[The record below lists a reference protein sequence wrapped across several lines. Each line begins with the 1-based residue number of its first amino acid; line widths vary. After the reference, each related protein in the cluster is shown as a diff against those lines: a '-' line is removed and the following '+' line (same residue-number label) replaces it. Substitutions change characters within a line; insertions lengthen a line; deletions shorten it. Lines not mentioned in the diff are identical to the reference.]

1 MTANATRG
9 EVSLILDGTEYVLRP
24 SYEAISAFESDT
36 GHGLLALT
44 SQAEEATMTLDTM
57 AAIVTRCIQA
67 QGRAI
72 GDQMM
77 QGVKAT
83 KIAALIMESET
94 GLLGTIIRLRLLLV
108 MAATGGFTASGEP
121 KAAGANGK
129 TLAAN

>member
-9 EVSLILDGTEYVLRP
+9 EVSLTLDGAEFVLRP
-24 SYEAISAFESDT
+24 SYEAISAFEADT
-36 GHGLLALT
+36 GCGLLALT
-44 SQAEEATMTLDTM
+44 QQAEEATMTLDTI

-72 GDQMM
+72 SDQMM
-77 QGVKAT
+77 QGVKAP

-94 GLLGTIIRLRLLLV
+94 GLLGVLMRLRLMLV
-108 MAATGGFTASGEP
+108 MAATGGYTATGEP